1 MTAAHG
7 RTPTGNTATDGE
19 LIAKIARDD
28 LGALGAIFDRHHL
41 RVARVL
47 ARTGVNSADID
58 DLVQATFLE
67 VPKTAHGYDGR
78 DWCGAWLCGIAV
90 RLASR
95 RRRSLGRLLRAW
107 SSFASTAPTTTLVNP
122 ESEAAGREDLA
133 TFAHAL
139 AQLAQKKRDA
149 FVMIELEGF
158 STEDFARAIGVNPA
172 TVRTRLHHARQEL
185 RAAMKREG
193 AV

>member
-1 MTAAHG
+1 MTAAYSRVQPG
-7 RTPTGNTATDGE
+7 EALTDAE
-19 LIAKIARDD
+19 LISKIAHDD
-28 LGALGAIFDRHHL
+28 LGALGAIFDRHHK

-47 ARTGVNSADID
+47 ARTGVNSADVD

-67 VPKTAHGYDGR
+67 VPKTARAYDGR
-78 DWCGAWLCGIAV
+78 DSCAAWLCGIAV

-107 SSFASTAPTTTLVNP
+107 TSFASTAPTTTLVNP
-122 ESEAAGREDLA
+122 ENEAASRQELE

-158 STEDFARAIGVNPA
+158 SAEEVARAIGANPA

-185 RAAMKREG
+185 REAMKPGG
-193 AV
+193 AQ